1 MKSTALWFAQRH
13 LSWRIRGTAL
23 LLQIMFLPLVG
34 LLLLGGARCALA
46 EPVYMV
52 CKGEDYFQTGP
63 KQARTVEDTVS
74 VTIDMDPANNAGTAQ
89 VGGYKEAT
97 VLQAPND
104 KNVVTIV
111 GDLQTKS
118 GLRSG
123 PLDRVAGELYLDLG
137 MFEGLPKSFIGTCR
151 PSKKLF

>member
-1 MKSTALWFAQRH
+1 MRIIF
-13 LSWRIRGTAL
+13 LS
-23 LLQIMFLPLVG
+23 LVG
-34 LLLLGGARCALA
+34 LLLLGGARRALA
-46 EPVYMV
+46 EPVHMV

-74 VTIDMDPANNAGTAQ
+74 VTIDMDPANSTGTAQ
-89 VGGYKEAT
+89 VSGYQEAT
-97 VLQAPND
+97 VLQTPND

-123 PLDRVAGELYLDLG
+123 TLDRVAGELYLDLG

-151 PSKKLF
+151 PSQKLF

>member
-1 MKSTALWFAQRH
+1 MR
-13 LSWRIRGTAL
+13 
-23 LLQIMFLPLVG
+23 IMFLSLVG
-34 LLLLGGARCALA
+34 LLLLGGARRTLA
-46 EPVYMV
+46 EPVHMV

-74 VTIDMDPANNAGTAQ
+74 VTIDMDPANNIGTAQ

-97 VLQAPND
+97 VLQTPND
-104 KNVVTIV
+104 ENVVTIV

-123 PLDRVAGELYLDLG
+123 TLDRVAGEPYLDLG

-151 PSKKLF
+151 PSQKLF

>member
-1 MKSTALWFAQRH
+1 MRT
-13 LSWRIRGTAL
+13 
-23 LLQIMFLPLVG
+23 MFLSLVG
-34 LLLLGGARCALA
+34 LLLLRGARRALA
-46 EPVYMV
+46 EPVHMV
-52 CKGEDYFQTGP
+52 CKGKNYFQTGP

-74 VTIDMDPANNAGTAQ
+74 VTIDMDPAKSVGTAQ

-97 VLQAPND
+97 VLQTPND
-104 KNVVTIV
+104 KNLVTIV

-123 PLDRVAGELYLDLG
+123 TLDRVAGELYLDLG

-151 PSKKLF
+151 PSQKLF

>member
-1 MKSTALWFAQRH
+1 MRIMS
-13 LSWRIRGTAL
+13 LS
-23 LLQIMFLPLVG
+23 LVG
-34 LLLLGGARCALA
+34 LLLLGGARRALA
-46 EPVYMV
+46 EPVHMV

-63 KQARTVEDTVS
+63 KQARTDEDTVS
-74 VTIDMDPANNAGTAQ
+74 VTIDMDPAKSSALFNIGTAQ

-97 VLQAPND
+97 VLQTPND

-118 GLRSG
+118 GLRTG
-123 PLDRVAGELYLDLG
+123 TLDRVSGELYLDLG

-151 PSKKLF
+151 PSQKLF

>member
-1 MKSTALWFAQRH
+1 
-13 LSWRIRGTAL
+13 
-23 LLQIMFLPLVG
+23 
-34 LLLLGGARCALA
+34 
-46 EPVYMV
+46 MV

-89 VGGYKEAT
+89 VGGYKDAT

-151 PSKKLF
+151 PSQKLF

>member
-74 VTIDMDPANNAGTAQ
+74 VTIDMDPANNTGTAQ

-97 VLQAPND
+97 VLQTP
-104 KNVVTIV
+104 T
-111 GDLQTKS
+111 TK
-118 GLRSG
+118 
-123 PLDRVAGELYLDLG
+123 
-137 MFEGLPKSFIGTCR
+137 TW
-151 PSKKLF
+151 